1 MHVIALIASIHCMV
15 SYGIP
20 YTTVF
25 DKRNA
30 TRLFIRGVCV
40 SLNWAEKLN
49 VVIMCMTQKPISL
62 VIASSVE

>member
-1 MHVIALIASIHCMV
+1 MV